1 MSMVTFFEMI
11 VDVIQ
16 KDEFKDFF
24 WGCFKIVQIGDIKF
38 MICYLKDMQILFCCL
53 TI

>member
-11 VDVIQ
+11 IDIIQ

-24 WGCFKIVQIGDIKF
+24 GVVSRLFK
-38 MICYLKDMQILFCCL
+38 
-53 TI
+53 